1 MRCCIDGRLLL
12 FCHYQNKMS
21 STTQNEATT
30 IFDNCAN
37 DLELNG
43 YALLPIPTMYQNNE
57 SERKRTLIAKAFA
70 TARCT
75 LDDVS
80 SSNTEIPIIDPS
92 SDSGSWT
99 GYHHA
104 AVVNGRYNQY
114 REGFV
119 FSNGEMF
126 NNVDT
131 TNNNISSFENDMNN
145 LFDIMHDDISNGVL
159 RAIERRLELPD
170 QYFDKEFGPTTTSS
184 QWHLKRYVLDDD
196 SGKQDHNL
204 NNDNEKKQD
213 NISDVVLPVHTDPS
227 LISVVIVD
235 QVGSNEGVMGL
246 QVYHPSEQN
255 NEGGTYKEISHSGHD
270 VAVIFVG
277 SVLNYLTKGQIF
289 SAAKHRVV
297 NWTTSN
303 NDSSKDDKDRM
314 AATLFVRP
322 NGDSV
327 MQTLPSPYLQ
337 SNESK
342 KKPPTF
348 SVWNQRV
355 ARNYMKK
362 KQQQKG

>member
-1 MRCCIDGRLLL
+1 MRIGIGGHLLL
-12 FCHYQNKMS
+12 FCQYQNKMS
-21 STTQNEATT
+21 STTTQNETTT
-30 IFDNCAN
+30 IFDNCVN

-43 YALLPIPTMYQNNE
+43 YALLSIPTIYQNNDC
-57 SERKRTLIAKAFA
+57 ERKRSSIANAFA
-70 TARCT
+70 TARCS
-75 LDDVS
+75 LDDI
-80 SSNTEIPIIDPS
+80 SSNNKIPIIDPS

-99 GYHHA
+99 GYHNA

-126 NNVDT
+126 NVDT
-131 TNNNISSFENDMNN
+131 TNINNNFENDMNN
-145 LFDIMHDDISNGVL
+145 LFQIMLDDVANGVL

-170 QYFDKEFGPTTTSS
+170 QYFDTEFGPTNTSS

-196 SGKQDHNL
+196 DSDEQNHNL
-204 NNDNEKKQD
+204 VDGDGDGKEQGEVV
-213 NISDVVLPVHTDPS
+213 DVVLPVHTDPS

-235 QVGSNEGVMGL
+235 QVGSNESGMGL
-246 QVYHPSEQN
+246 QVYHPSEK
-255 NEGGTYKEISHSGHD
+255 NEGGSYEEISHSGHD
-270 VAVIFVG
+270 VAIIFIG

-297 NWTTSN
+297 NWTSTNVSP
-303 NDSSKDDKDRM
+303 KDDKDRM

-322 NGDSV
+322 NGDSI
-327 MQTLPSPYLQ
+327 MNPLPSAYLQ
-337 SNESK
+337 YNESK

-348 SVWNQRV
+348 SVWNSRV
-355 ARNYMKK
+355 AKNYMKK